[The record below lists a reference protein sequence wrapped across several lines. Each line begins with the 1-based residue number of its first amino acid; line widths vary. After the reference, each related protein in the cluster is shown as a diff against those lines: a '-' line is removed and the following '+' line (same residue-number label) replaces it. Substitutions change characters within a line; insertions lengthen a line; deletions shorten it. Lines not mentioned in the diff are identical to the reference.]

1 MAEELNHGPRIDRVE
16 GEVQAI
22 RGEMGTLTKEVSDI
36 RSDVRGLGAILG
48 RIEQSVLRAQE
59 RDDHREDRA
68 KPNIIAIVSVL
79 ITVISIIVGGAWVI
93 SGQLAQEHERSEWLQ
108 RSIERLDQR
117 MWDPHGGHDA
127 QQEQQ

>member
-68 KPNIIAIVSVL
+68 KPNIVAIVSVL
-79 ITVISIIVGGAWVI
+79 ITMISIIVGGAWII

-108 RSIERLDQR
+108 RSINTLDQR
-117 MWDPHGGHDA
+117 MWDGHGHGA
-127 QQEQQ
+127 QEQQ